1 MMLMKDVHRILN
13 TRFPIIGRFRKY
25 SKKDV
30 LPDIV
35 AGITV
40 GLMLIPQSIAYA
52 SLAGLDPQ
60 YGLYSSLSGGL
71 AYAVF
76 GTVRQITIGPS
87 AILSLMTFY
96 YAAED
101 PAAVAILTFFSGII
115 QTLFGVFRL
124 GFIIDFISMPVI
136 SGYTSAAAL
145 IVATSQVKG
154 LLGLKFE
161 AESFVDTVAKVIVH
175 VREAKLYDSVLGV
188 SCLVFLIG
196 IKILKEHYF
205 KRSKV
210 FFYISTA
217 KNAIVV
223 LCSTIC
229 AYVFFQQ
236 GKRPFSLTGDIRAGL
251 PEFKF
256 PGFSYVNDE
265 GEDVSFINVLEDL
278 GVGLISLTVVAISS
292 HIVVAKIFTRGTRL
306 KASQE
311 IIAMG
316 VSNLLGSFVGSMPV
330 CASFSRSAVN
340 NTSNVRTAFG
350 GLYTVLLVIMAL
362 LVLTPYFYFIPTA
375 SLSAVVISAVIFMI
389 ETDIIFS
396 TWKSTRRD
404 LIPILAT
411 FIVSLFFGIEKG
423 LFCGI
428 GIDFA
433 IILYYT
439 SRPHISFDSTEVD
452 QQAYWIITPIKGLLF
467 PSSAYLQKKV
477 IYQAQNYNMPEL
489 TIVVFNLTHVAQ
501 TDYSTGQ
508 VLKEVIT
515 DLKRTFKDCIII
527 NANKTVLKQLQMLL
541 PNLTCVSSLEPAPK
555 RISVISLE
563 PMRKRLS
570 VISLESIQHKK
581 NDLPGEPQDMS

>member
-1 MMLMKDVHRILN
+1 
-13 TRFPIIGRFRKY
+13 
-25 SKKDV
+25 
-30 LPDIV
+30 
-35 AGITV
+35 
-40 GLMLIPQSIAYA
+40 
-52 SLAGLDPQ
+52 
-60 YGLYSSLSGGL
+60 
-71 AYAVF
+71 
-76 GTVRQITIGPS
+76 
-87 AILSLMTFY
+87 MTFY

-292 HIVVAKIFTRGTRL
+292 HIVVAKIF
-306 KASQE
+306 
-311 IIAMG
+311 I
-316 VSNLLGSFVGSMPV
+316 
-330 CASFSRSAVN
+330 
-340 NTSNVRTAFG
+340 
-350 GLYTVLLVIMAL
+350 LLVIMAL

-581 NDLPGEPQDMS
+581 NDLPGEPQDVSSSWDVSINGYF